1 MLSLAYA
8 VCSPVPVPALC
19 FGVAQECEGLSQF
32 SLLIQLEFS
41 WFSSHANT
49 DRAETQD
56 GSFHYLFFTNDLTE
70 G

>member
-32 SLLIQLEFS
+32 SLLIQLEFC

-49 DRAETQD
+49 DRTETQD